1 MKSKKGEERK
11 MHIVFPMLGLSK
23 SGGVRVTVQLANGL
37 VKRGHTVTILLSRPI
52 KKPSFPLD
60 NLVHIKQS
68 ITKKNVLA
76 ELWWLVRNIPN
87 DADIVVANYYIT
99 SYPTAIVT
107 LLGNKKGCYFIQGY
121 EPDFFV
127 NSSNRKCPTVQ
138 RILSRISYNLPLYRI
153 TISTWLQSVLH
164 DATMRDATVI
174 NDGVDTIIFSP
185 CHAEKKSKGVKTIM
199 CLGRRDKNKGFT
211 YLLDALRILGRRANL
226 RLLIATQNK
235 DLVVS
240 TSVPT
245 EIVYPANDEDLARC
259 YRRAD
264 VFVFP
269 SLKEGFGLPPLEAMA
284 CGTPVVTTDC
294 GGVLDYAEAGINS
307 LVVPVKNPKAMAEAI
322 RKIIDDSEL
331 AKRLSAGG
339 RETACRFTW
348 DVMVDK
354 VESLLT
360 NTLL

>member
-1 MKSKKGEERK
+1 
-11 MHIVFPMLGLSK
+11 MHIVFPMMGLSK
-23 SGGVRVTVQLANGL
+23 SGGIRVIVQIANGL
-37 VKRGHTVTILLSRPI
+37 VKRGHKVTILLSRPI

-68 ITKKNVLA
+68 SISKKNVLA

-99 SYPTAIVT
+99 SYPTAIVS

-127 NSSNRKCPTVQ
+127 KMPKGKTRIVQ
-138 RILSRISYNLPLYRI
+138 RILARISYNLPLYQI
-153 TISTWLQSVLH
+153 TISTWLQGVLH
-164 DATMRDATVI
+164 DVTGHNAAVI
-174 NDGVDTIIFSP
+174 NDGVDTTIFSP
-185 CHAEKKSKGVKTIM
+185 RQGDKKSKDAKILM
-199 CLGRRDKNKGFT
+199 CLGRKDQKKGFSD
-211 YLLDALRILGRRANL
+211 LLDAVRILGRQLNL
-226 RLLIATQNK
+226 RLLIATQDKNI
-235 DLVVS
+235 VVNS
-240 TSVPT
+240 SVPT
-245 EIVYPANDEDLARC
+245 EIVCPADDEALASC

-269 SLKEGFGLPPLEAMA
+269 SLREGFGLPPLEAMA
-284 CGTPVVTTDC
+284 CGKPVVTTDC
-294 GGVLDYAEAGINS
+294 GGVLDYVEDGINC
-307 LVVPVKNPKAMAEAI
+307 LVVPVKDPVAMAEAI
-322 RKIIDDSEL
+322 RKIIYDNKL

-348 DVMVDK
+348 DEMVDK
-354 VESLLT
+354 FENLLS